1 MSPVA
6 AGDLPTPHMTKVHDW
21 GDGATEAT
29 AATFVTEAVGDGQST
44 GPRAPSNARREAAT
58 SEDNVRIAA
67 QPQPT
72 KAAEPQID
80 AAAEVET
87 GAEAEVE
94 ASAHEQ
100 WHTQRPLSIQLAQPD
115 DEWREAAV
123 SSPARSPSLGA
134 AEPPARSPVPS
145 MPIETTQSVGELEL
159 SEETIDLSDQGEPDQ
174 CDSMV
179 GSTPWTE
186 DGFQAIQQQ
195 FEEQHLAQQ
204 QQLEREQLEEQ
215 ELERQLAQHQ
225 LEQHQLKQQLR
236 EMQQQRQLEQQ
247 QLEQELEQQQ
257 LVQELEQELEQQL
270 EQQQPKRQPEQQQ
283 HKQQLDQQ
291 AKSFPIID
299 LFKQQ
304 QQHQQNEFVQTPE
317 SLKKKRQQPQQRQQ
331 PQHPKQSQQQNES
344 VSISDSSEEQQS
356 ERQAQS
362 FPIINLVK
370 LQHMQRESESIPT
383 TDSSGKQNAD
393 SAARQQRQQQDEFL
407 QVNETLAQRQFKEQN
422 ELFRETYFFEQ
433 EQQQQ
438 QKESSRADDST
449 HRRHPHHVDKQQ
461 RRQHTEPFPV
471 TNSATREQDDVL
483 FSGHA
488 RVPSHADARKSSASA
503 SAADVRRRAEET
515 RRRAGDQWS
524 RQEQRVMQEELLL
537 QKRLIQARNGS
548 DTAGAALG
556 ARDSWSDLELAPT
569 ATSSRPKRT
578 SQPFT
583 RPANRTQSMVVRINR
598 STSSRVR
605 SKPVY
610 SNFCVII

>member
-1 MSPVA
+1 MA
-6 AGDLPTPHMTKVHDW
+6 AGDLPTPDKTKVHDW

-29 AATFVTEAVGDGQST
+29 ATVLVTEAIGD
-44 GPRAPSNARREAAT
+44 N
-58 SEDNVRIAA
+58 AA

-72 KAAEPQID
+72 KAAEPQSD

-87 GAEAEVE
+87 GAEVEAEAE

-123 SSPARSPSLGA
+123 SSPTRSPSLGA
-134 AEPPARSPVPS
+134 AEPPTRSPVPS
-145 MPIETTQSVGELEL
+145 VPIETTQSVGELAL

-174 CDSMV
+174 CDSVV

-186 DGFQAIQQQ
+186 DGFHQQQAVQQQ

-204 QQLEREQLEEQ
+204 QQLEREELEEQ

-225 LEQHQLKQQLR
+225 LEQQQLKQQLR
-236 EMQQQRQLEQQ
+236 EMQHQRQLEQQ
-247 QLEQELEQQQ
+247 QLEQELRQQQ
-257 LVQELEQELEQQL
+257 LVQELERELEQQL
-270 EQQQPKRQPEQQQ
+270 DQQQSERQPGKQQLGQQQ
-283 HKQQLDQQ
+283 HKQQLNQQ
-291 AKSFPIID
+291 AESFPIID

-304 QQHQQNEFVQTPE
+304 QLHQQNEFVQTPE
-317 SLKKKRQQPQQRQQ
+317 SLKKKRYQSQQRQQ
-331 PQHPKQSQQQNES
+331 PQHPRQSQQQNES
-344 VSISDSSEEQQS
+344 VSIFDSIEEQQS
-356 ERQAQS
+356 ERHVKS

-370 LQHMQRESESIPT
+370 LQHMQRGSESTPT
-383 TDSSGKQNAD
+383 TDSSGKQTVD
-393 SAARQQRQQQDEFL
+393 SPAALQQRRKQDELFP
-407 QVNETLAQRQFKEQN
+407 VNETLAQRQFKEQN

-433 EQQQQ
+433 EQLQQ
-438 QKESSRADDST
+438 QKESSRTDDYT
-449 HRRHPHHVDKQQ
+449 HRRHSHHVDKQQ
-461 RRQHTEPFPV
+461 RRQHTEPLPV
-471 TNSATREQDDVL
+471 TNYVAREQNDVL

-488 RVPSHADARKSSASA
+488 RVPSYADARKSSASA

-524 RQEQRVMQEELLL
+524 REEQRVMQEELLL
-537 QKRLIQARNGS
+537 QKQLIQARNGS
-548 DTAGAALG
+548 DAAGAALV

-598 STSSRVR
+598 STSSRSR